1 MKFKMATRTT
11 SSFSLWLPLHNTI
24 LCSCRLANTD
34 RLTYRPCHSTGVFTY
49 GRITAAHK
57 SINHIR
63 QVTWMCIP
71 VYYMVLRDHTGLSPP
86 THKSVNGLFSS
97 TTPPPKKFRN
107 FPKFLWVRVSFSSA
121 LYGDPQGS
129 SGIKFWQLYHSPL
142 SRKKNPKFRRK
153 SMIFDLRKKSQD
165 QKSCVDKNGKNVTIQ
180 THGFY

>member
-1 MKFKMATRTT
+1 MQ
-11 SSFSLWLPLHNTI
+11 
-24 LCSCRLANTD
+24 RLANTD

-97 TTPPPKKFRN
+97 TTPPQKKFRN

-142 SRKKNPKFRRK
+142 SRKKIRNFAENRWFSTYAKNPRTKKVVSIKTVKTLQYRRMVSIK
-153 SMIFDLRKKSQD
+153 
-165 QKSCVDKNGKNVTIQ
+165 VD
-180 THGFY
+180 